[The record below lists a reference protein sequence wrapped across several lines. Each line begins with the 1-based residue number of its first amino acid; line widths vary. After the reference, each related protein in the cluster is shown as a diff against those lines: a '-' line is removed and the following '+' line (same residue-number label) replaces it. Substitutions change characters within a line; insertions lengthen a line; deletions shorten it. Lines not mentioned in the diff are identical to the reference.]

1 MAEHDIG
8 RAVSGAGLRASPAA
22 WDKAGADAGQ
32 QADQVVGDLY
42 EANALA
48 LVRMAKLLLRDQ
60 PSAED
65 AVQDAFLGLY
75 RALPRLADQGD
86 LLPYVRAAVINGCR
100 TVLRARGRARLLP
113 VLHEPD
119 ASSAEAS
126 ALAVA
131 ERQAVLDAV
140 AALPRRSREVLVLR
154 YYTGLADAE
163 IARTLGVSRGT
174 VSSTASRAVAAVAR
188 TLKEES

>member
-1 MAEHDIG
+1 MAGHDIA
-8 RAVSGAGLRASPAA
+8 RAASGAGLRASAAA
-22 WDKAGADAGQ
+22 WGESGAGAGQ

-48 LVRMAKLLLRDQ
+48 LVRMARLLLRDQ
-60 PSAED
+60 ASAED

-86 LLPYVRAAVINGCR
+86 LLPYVRAAVINRCR
-100 TVLRARGRARLLP
+100 TVLRARGRARLR

-126 ALAVA
+126 ALAGA

-188 TLKEES
+188 ALREES